1 MRLVKYR
8 PLDVAD
14 HVAIFTHHL
23 REGDFPD
30 LGKLRFAEL
39 EIGVIVLVPESVAL
53 FELLESEDIISRWG
67 PMPKLESSKEA
78 ILINKAPGNGKRV
91 EQNLKL

>member
-53 FELLESEDIISRWG
+53 FELLELNSDYAGKGGAHESPLQWG
-67 PMPKLESSKEA
+67 FA
-78 ILINKAPGNGKRV
+78 
-91 EQNLKL
+91 

>member
-53 FELLESEDIISRWG
+53 FELLELNPDDAGESGADESALQRALAQAARKEVDVVHVIIH
-67 PMPKLESSKEA
+67 L
-78 ILINKAPGNGKRV
+78 
-91 EQNLKL
+91 